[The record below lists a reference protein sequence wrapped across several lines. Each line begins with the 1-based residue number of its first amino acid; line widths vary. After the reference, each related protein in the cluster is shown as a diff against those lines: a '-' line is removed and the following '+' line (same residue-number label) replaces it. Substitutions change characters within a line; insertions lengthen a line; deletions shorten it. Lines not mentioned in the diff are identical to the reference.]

1 MIALAPTTA
10 NRLALPAPSPADDLV
25 RLFLDGRKATTV
37 NAYRQSLDDF
47 AHYLGA
53 PTIDAAARLLIGRG
67 HGGANH
73 LVMNYRADLI
83 GRGRAPAMI
92 NARLAASAD
101 SDDVAGLRS
110 ADPEPF
116 KAAIAQYLEK
126 NNMAM
131 ALKAIKAGPTVE
143 GKSATLTAS
152 FQHATMPGAAVTWT
166 LHFEQN
172 ADGTWNAVSRE

>member
-1 MIALAPTTA
+1 MT
-10 NRLALPAPSPADDLV
+10 NVD
-25 RLFLDGRKATTV
+25 
-37 NAYRQSLDDF
+37 
-47 AHYLGA
+47 
-53 PTIDAAARLLIGRG
+53 RLLRTC
-67 HGGANH
+67 
-73 LVMNYRADLI
+73 MLI
-83 GRGRAPAMI
+83 GLLVCLSQGCGRS
-92 NARLAASAD
+92 AS
-101 SDDVAGLRS
+101 ST